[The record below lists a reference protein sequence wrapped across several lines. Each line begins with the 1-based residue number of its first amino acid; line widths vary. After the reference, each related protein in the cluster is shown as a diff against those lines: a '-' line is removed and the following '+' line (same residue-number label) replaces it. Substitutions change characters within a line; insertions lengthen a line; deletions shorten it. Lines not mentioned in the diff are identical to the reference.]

1 MNDCKGCKYEYSTD
15 METFL
20 EFCAECKRA
29 YSDEEDREFQED
41 KYRTIG

>member
-1 MNDCKGCKYEYSTD
+1 MNDCKGCKYENSTD

-29 YSDEEDREFQED
+29 YSIKKIENFKKISIEL
-41 KYRTIG
+41 